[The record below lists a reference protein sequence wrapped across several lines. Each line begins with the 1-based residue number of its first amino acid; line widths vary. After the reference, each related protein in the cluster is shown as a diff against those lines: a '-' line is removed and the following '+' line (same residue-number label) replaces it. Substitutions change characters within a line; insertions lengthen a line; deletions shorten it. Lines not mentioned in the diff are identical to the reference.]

1 MRIFPEFE
9 NHAGF
14 QQTGGGHTVG
24 ISPKIGVPCPNAHNA
39 HGHFFFSLQILPKC
53 PKCPWAFWFPVL
65 ATTEFCP
72 NAQKAHGHFRLYSG
86 FCPNA
91 HTAHDDRQFCKTS
104 TLCPN
109 AHIAHGHLV
118 KAYRLCPNAY
128 GHLAPTVVGID
139 IRPKCPK
146 CPWAF

>member
-1 MRIFPEFE
+1 MP
-9 NHAGF
+9 
-14 QQTGGGHTVG
+14 TG
-24 ISPKIGVPCPNAHNA
+24 ISFQLKIFAQMLKMPM
-39 HGHFFFSLQILPKC
+39 SILICTRNLAQMPIMPMKYDDFPGIKNVPKC

-72 NAQKAHGHFRLYSG
+72 NAQKAHGHFRLYSE
-86 FCPNA
+86 FCSNA